1 MVHPSLTLNG
11 CRHRLLSRLREGA
24 TVQVWRALDAR
35 AGREVAL
42 KAIPLAAGGAPPPS
56 TRPRRGCGTP

>member
-1 MVHPSLTLNG
+1 
-11 CRHRLLSRLREGA
+11 LREGA

-42 KAIPLAAGGAPPPS
+42 KAIPLAAGGATPPS